1 MKWTK
6 CMRKLIQICALGLR
20 GSYVQETRPNL
31 PNTHQLTTSNS
42 EDEFHVVS
50 LTGSVF
56 ESSEAKSAFSVRCL
70 MILKFCVFNFEFAS
84 SS

>member
-6 CMRKLIQICALGLR
+6 WMRKLIQICALGLR
-20 GSYVQETRPNL
+20 GSDVQKTRPNL

-42 EDEFHVVS
+42 DDEFHVVS

-56 ESSEAKSAFSVRCL
+56 ESSEAKSAFSDSILCL
-70 MILKFCVFNFEFAS
+70 M
-84 SS
+84 